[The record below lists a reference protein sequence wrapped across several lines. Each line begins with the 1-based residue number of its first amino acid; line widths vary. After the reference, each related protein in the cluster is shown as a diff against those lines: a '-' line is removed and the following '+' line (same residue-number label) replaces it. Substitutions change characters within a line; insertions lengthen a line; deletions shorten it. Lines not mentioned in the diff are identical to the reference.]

1 MWPTKLVKRRK
12 KTSLRHIAERMSQS
26 HSIIK
31 RFKKGV
37 CMPCVCRNAE
47 VGPTMMNVTCK
58 SSGPPLVAN
67 HSPSTFSRSFLL
79 QFFLAGFSLAWEGL
93 LEGPFPFSRHLFFF
107 SLFSDWNQKRLGVWC
122 QKITEFE
129 FRSLPPAAR
138 WATIYLFTKSLGGD
152 KTISWK
158 ECYTKH
164 SKSHFEKT

>member
-1 MWPTKLVKRRK
+1 MLQRKCHNLIVLWKVSKKVFVCRVFVAMPRLARPWWMWPVSHLAHHHWWPTTHHQPFPGVFFFKL
-12 KTSLRHIAERMSQS
+12 
-26 HSIIK
+26 
-31 RFKKGV
+31 
-37 CMPCVCRNAE
+37 
-47 VGPTMMNVTCK
+47 
-58 SSGPPLVAN
+58 
-67 HSPSTFSRSFLL
+67 
-79 QFFLAGFSLAWEGL
+79 FLAGFSLAWEGL

-129 FRSLPPAAR
+129 FSSPPPAAS